1 MGKELSKA
9 RGGNSLVLLSK
20 EEEEEERCHS
30 LDPPKVRRQVRTST
44 LLLKEMRKDWPG
56 PTSSLEALLGF
67 TLVEP
72 VNPPEMDEWQVTGF
86 WNSGSW
92 FGVPVSVSD
101 NLRDFG
107 QAIHSLHSSSSHLR
121 NEDNRTYI
129 IHL

>member
-1 MGKELSKA
+1 M
-9 RGGNSLVLLSK
+9 
-20 EEEEEERCHS
+20 
-30 LDPPKVRRQVRTST
+30 RRQVRAST
-44 LLLKEMRKDWPG
+44 LLLKETRTDWPER
-56 PTSSLEALLGF
+56 TSSMEALLGF

-72 VNPPEMDEWQVTGF
+72 VNPPEMEQWQATGF

-92 FGVPVSVSD
+92 LGVPVSVSD
-101 NLRDFG
+101 NLCDFG